1 MNIKYYFG
9 GFARYATF
17 DGRASRAEFWNF
29 FFFHLFVS
37 LLTPYID
44 QMFETYSPDGNYGI
58 FNIGYR
64 LIAFL
69 PSLAVGFRRMHDSGK
84 SGVNYIVPIWN
95 IILAVRES
103 EIGENEYG
111 PNPYG
116 INGETEDDLISQIGI
131 ES

>member
-69 PSLAVGFRRMHDSGK
+69 PSLALVSDACMTVGKVELITLFLSG
-84 SGVNYIVPIWN
+84 I
-95 IILAVRES
+95 
-103 EIGENEYG
+103 
-111 PNPYG
+111 
-116 INGETEDDLISQIGI
+116 
-131 ES
+131 